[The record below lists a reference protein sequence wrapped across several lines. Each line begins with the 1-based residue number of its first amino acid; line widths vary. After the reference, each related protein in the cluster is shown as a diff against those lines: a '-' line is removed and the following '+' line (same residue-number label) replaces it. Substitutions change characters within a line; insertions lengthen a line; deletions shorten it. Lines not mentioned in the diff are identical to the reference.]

1 MYESTATAALATH
14 FKTIDPDYGVYAAA
28 FVAACLTKAQEL
40 QHCKEVDVPT
50 VPKGALRLILAG
62 TEGMEF

>member
-14 FKTIDPDYGVYAAA
+14 FKTIDTDYGVYADA

-40 QHCKEVDVPT
+40 QHCKEVDVP
-50 VPKGALRLILAG
+50 KGALRLILAG